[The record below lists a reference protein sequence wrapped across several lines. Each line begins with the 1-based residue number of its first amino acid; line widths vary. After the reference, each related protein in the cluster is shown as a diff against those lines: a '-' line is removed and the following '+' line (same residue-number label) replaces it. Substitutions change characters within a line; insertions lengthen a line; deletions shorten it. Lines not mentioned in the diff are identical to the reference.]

1 MGRPEISRQIMAMSM
16 LGNGL
21 CDAKRYED
29 ALSVQ
34 EAELSTMRRLGNTE
48 RSILVVQTNLANTY
62 DALGRREDALR
73 MSRDVYSGHLRLDG
87 EECRSTLLAATNY
100 ANSLCIVQRY
110 AEAKSLLNK
119 MIPVA
124 QRVYG
129 ASNDQTF
136 RMKGCYAHTLCKDPG
151 ATLDDVREAVETLE
165 DTARTAR
172 RVLGGAH
179 PTVEGIESCLR
190 NARSVFRQCLDRELD

>member
-1 MGRPEISRQIMAMSM
+1 M
-16 LGNGL
+16 
-21 CDAKRYED
+21 K
-29 ALSVQ
+29 

-100 ANSLCIVQRY
+100 ANSLCILQRY

-165 DTARTAR
+165 DADRIAR
-172 RVLGGAH
+172 RVLGDAH
-179 PTVEGIESCLR
+179 PVAASIANALQFPRAMLSKAPPVSSES
-190 NARSVFRQCLDRELD
+190 A

>member
-1 MGRPEISRQIMAMSM
+1 M
-16 LGNGL
+16 
-21 CDAKRYED
+21 
-29 ALSVQ
+29 SVQ
-34 EAELSTMRRLGNTE
+34 EAELAMKRRLGS
-48 RSILVVQTNLANTY
+48 RQYDMLVVQTNLANTY

-87 EECRSTLLAATNY
+87 EECRSTLLAGTNY
-100 ANSLCIVQRY
+100 ANSLCILQRY

-124 QRVYG
+124 QRVYR

-151 ATLDDVREAVETLE
+151 ATLGDVRAAVKMLE

-190 NARSVFRQCLDRELD
+190 NARALLRTRDGAPTYDEPD